1 MATTTP
7 TGDNYIHVLQYFP
20 PKYLALGSPCNS
32 SQMSFLIG
40 IVRSKIEKLHHLWYM
55 IYFMNF

>member
-7 TGDNYIHVLQYFP
+7 TGDNYIHVLQ
-20 PKYLALGSPCNS
+20 YLALGSPCNS

-40 IVRSKIEKLHHLWYM
+40 IVRSKIEKLRYLWYM